1 MQCTYNLGVP
11 MTDRQVQEA
20 IESYKQAI
28 RIDPD
33 MALAHYISCAYRNQA
48 STKRR

>member
-1 MQCTYNLGVP
+1 MQI
-11 MTDRQVQEA
+11 RQVKEA

-33 MALAHYISCAYRNQA
+33 YADAHIIRVAMAVRQY
-48 STKRR
+48 KRH